1 MQKLLLSVTALGVL
15 GLVLYQPGTVNVVLE
30 NDAVETSVVTMH
42 TSPSSLSAARDFTA
56 KQPSRYAVSREA
68 SEDGN
73 RISVVNNSF
82 HTDAALFGSDQAPY
96 HGQSAGSRPS
106 NDLLR
111 LLIAQ
116 TTPFS
121 EEEVDQIKDPVAFMH
136 KVNGILTGNV
146 YESEYLQN
154 PRAYQPMDFV
164 GGDLS
169 TMAFRHDNG
178 RVFARLHMQGY
189 TGDEVLVK
197 WYNPQTGQVLAFD
210 KYQIVPENS
219 MHPLWLE
226 HKQPWQSGQYNVEVY
241 SADES
246 LRLLSAA
253 VYQVSDS

>member
-1 MQKLLLSVTALGVL
+1 MQKLLLSAVALSVL
-15 GLVLYQPGTVNVVLE
+15 GLVFYQLDTFNNAVPDDVVAISAG
-30 NDAVETSVVTMH
+30 AVDTSS
-42 TSPSSLSAARDFTA
+42 TSPSITAGDTVKQLS
-56 KQPSRYAVSREA
+56 V
-68 SEDGN
+68 
-73 RISVVNNSF
+73 
-82 HTDAALFGSDQAPY
+82 DAAASQRIETQKSLAGVKDGIYLQPAPFNSNLPP
-96 HGQSAGSRPS
+96 HRRHSAESRQT

-121 EEEVDQIKDPVAFMH
+121 EDEVAQLNDPVAFMD

-146 YESEYLQN
+146 YESQYLQN
-154 PRAYQPMDFV
+154 PGAYQTMDFV

-178 RVFARLHMQGY
+178 RVFARLYMQDY

-210 KYQIVPENS
+210 KYPVVPENS

-253 VYQVSDS
+253 VYHVSGG

>member
-1 MQKLLLSVTALGVL
+1 MQKLLLGMMTLGMM
-15 GLVLYQPGTVNVVLE
+15 GLVLYQTGTMTTESGDGV
-30 NDAVETSVVTMH
+30 VETLDDSAH
-42 TSPSSLSAARDFTA
+42 QLSSSPSRMRDFPA
-56 KQPSRYAVSREA
+56 KQPYRYVTT
-68 SEDGN
+68 SEVPEDDN
-73 RISVVNNSF
+73 LLSVVDKPF
-82 HTDAALFGSDQAPY
+82 HAVTTSYDSDKTAS
-96 HGQSAGSRPS
+96 HGQSTGSNPS

-121 EEEVDQIKDPVAFMH
+121 QEEVEQIRDPVAFMD

-146 YESEYLQN
+146 YETEYLQN
-154 PRAYQPMDFV
+154 PGAYEPMDFV

-169 TMAFRHDNG
+169 TMAFRPDHG
-178 RVFARLHMQGY
+178 RVFARLDMQGY

-210 KYQIVPENS
+210 KYPVVPENS